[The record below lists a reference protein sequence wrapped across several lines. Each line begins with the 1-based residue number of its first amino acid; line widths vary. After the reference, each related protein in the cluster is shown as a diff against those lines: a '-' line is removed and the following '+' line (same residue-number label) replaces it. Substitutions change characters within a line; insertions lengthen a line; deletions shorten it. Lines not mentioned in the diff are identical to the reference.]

1 MAYKASVLVREVFF
15 FIVSMRG
22 EDL

>member
-1 MAYKASVLVREVFF
+1 MGYKASVLVREVFF